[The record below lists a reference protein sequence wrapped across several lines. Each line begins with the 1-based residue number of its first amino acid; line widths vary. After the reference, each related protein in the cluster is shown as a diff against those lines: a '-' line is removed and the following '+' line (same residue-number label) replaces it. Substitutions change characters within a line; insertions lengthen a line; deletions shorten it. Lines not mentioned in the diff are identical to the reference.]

1 MLNAKA
7 KSELK
12 EVGFLGRLWCTS
24 IVDTPFY
31 KNYIKLI
38 LLQSLSYWEE
48 QNKKKKKRERGK
60 DLKAFAWE
68 MAY

>member
-1 MLNAKA
+1 MNTNITKVKTEAMLNAKA

-24 IVDTPFY
+24 IVDTHFC

-38 LLQSLSYWEE
+38 PLQSLSYWEE
-48 QNKKKKKRERGK
+48 RKNKKKKRKT
-60 DLKAFAWE
+60 
-68 MAY
+68 

>member
-24 IVDTPFY
+24 IVDTPFC
-31 KNYIKLI
+31 KNYIKLTP
-38 LLQSLSYWEE
+38 LQSLSYWKK
-48 QNKKKKKRERGK
+48 QKIKIKKK
-60 DLKAFAWE
+60 DVKAFA
-68 MAY
+68 

>member
-24 IVDTPFY
+24 IVDTPFC

-48 QNKKKKKRERGK
+48 QKKKKEREK

-68 MAY
+68 MAN